1 MTTASRAVSLS
12 NSAAAAGNGADAA
25 AGISATNGPLAASM
39 ERLVGLAATALR
51 SPLAFVILSGDDRR
65 CFAAGSHRPSWLSH
79 DTGAVRRSGLADAAE
94 RSPTPVAIRDIL
106 AEPPSS
112 DLQVLAT
119 LEIRS
124 VIACAIRT
132 AAGETVGVFYAADVS
147 PTVWSE
153 DDADMLQQ
161 FAATAAA
168 DVELRRTVAEHEAL
182 ERQLRFDARHDPLT
196 GLANRAVLIER
207 LRSSLARPRLVPL
220 PPAVD
225 EAKSEL
231 DAIPEELV
239 AVFFL
244 DINDFRTV
252 NERFG
257 HHVGDQ
263 LLASLGRRLQ
273 QMAGPDALVARL
285 GGDEFA
291 VLVDRVDAADAAEEM
306 AERFRGTL
314 SQPTVIGGE
323 EVTLAVSIGVSL
335 STTAADLP
343 EHMLRGA
350 DLAMARAKRDGR
362 KQASAPPVLFDWR
375 ISSDTRSRRRLEDEL
390 RRAVRG
396 DEFVLHYMPTISLLN
411 GQITGAEA
419 LLRWNHP
426 TRGLLAPHEFLGV
439 AEELDIISEIGRW
452 VLRQACKQVQEWS
465 RASSRD
471 GLAALSIA
479 VNLSARQFTS
489 SEFMADVERAIRD
502 FGLTPGALGLEVNER
517 VVARDVA
524 RAAGVLTGLRTLG
537 ARIHL
542 DDFGTG
548 NSPLGYLQRLPLD
561 VVKIDH
567 TLVGR
572 MDRDDKAMRLVR
584 SVVGLARELG
594 LEIIAEGVASAGHLK
609 VLQELGCTHGQGSL
623 FSRAIDAA
631 GIGAMLQKR
640 PW

>member
-1 MTTASRAVSLS
+1 
-12 NSAAAAGNGADAA
+12 
-25 AGISATNGPLAASM
+25 M

-65 CFAAGSHRPSWLSH
+65 CFAAGSHRPAWLSH

-94 RSPTPVAIRDIL
+94 RSPTPVAIRDL
-106 AEPPSS
+106 LSEPPSS
-112 DLQVLAT
+112 DLQVLST

-132 AAGETVGVFYAADVS
+132 VAGETVGVFYAADVS
-147 PTVWSE
+147 PTVWSD

-196 GLANRAVLIER
+196 GLANRAVLVDR
-207 LRSSLARPRLVPL
+207 LRTSLARPRLL
-220 PPAVD
+220 PSPPSAG
-225 EAKSEL
+225 ESATAEL
-231 DAIPEELV
+231 DAVPEELV

-291 VLVDRVDAADAAEEM
+291 VLIDRVDAADTAEEM
-306 AERFRGTL
+306 AERFRATL

-335 STTAADLP
+335 STTAAELP

-362 KQASAPPVLFDWR
+362 KQSSAPAVLFDWR

-396 DEFVLHYMPTISLLN
+396 DEFMLHYLPTISLLN

-426 TRGLLAPHEFLGV
+426 TRGLLSPHEFLGV

-452 VLRQACKQVQEWS
+452 VLRQACKQVQDWS
-465 RASSRD
+465 RATSRE
-471 GLAALSIA
+471 GAALTIA

-489 SEFMADVERAIRD
+489 SEFMSDVERAIRD
-502 FGLTPGALGLEVNER
+502 FGLAPAALALEVNER

-609 VLQELGCTHGQGSL
+609 VLQELGCTHGQGPL
-623 FSRAIDAA
+623 FSRAIDAS
-631 GIGAMLQKR
+631 GIGAMLLKR